1 MGQQEGTL
9 TNTKPTATKKR
20 PEEAQVPKS
29 KTKAV
34 EMTVPV
40 LEHGSVL
47 LSRVEHCRL
56 SPRQSKALRLLYDGL
71 VAEGESIRT
80 VGEHQE
86 KVTGQNDGVRW
97 LLDQIADA
105 AGLA

>member
-1 MGQQEGTL
+1 MTT
-9 TNTKPTATKKR
+9 TNTKATKKK
-20 PEEAQVPKS
+20 PEGAQEVPVPKS

-56 SPRQSKALRLLYDGL
+56 SPRQSKALRLLFDGL
-71 VAEGESIRT
+71 VAEGETIRT
-80 VGEHQE
+80 VGEHTE
-86 KVTGQNDGVRW
+86 KVSGQNDAVRW
-97 LLDQIADA
+97 LLDRIADA